1 MGLLIILPLLV
12 SGYLV
17 CIKHPYYYCR
27 LHRFEGQLLYLQ
39 VARLGVACL
48 LAATFLS
55 ALILAMSK
63 QGPYVFWTDY
73 SSYLGSRLVQLDIA
87 NEKNSTLWVF
97 LLQVGLTSM
106 LMPFFWAKVYVLS
119 HKINLNLESTRQLDL
134 QLTLGILEGTPFKTL
149 LKESMQQQAPCMFSF
164 SDRKV
169 YVGIVS
175 VVGVPTESDGVD
187 HAFTLI
193 PLLSGYRDKDTLE
206 VTLNTH
212 YANVVAPVSI
222 MLLQDNVVSATR
234 FDFSTWHSFQ
244 SRKNRKA
251 RQGQLYQHRPAR
263 PMKASR
269 ACA

>member
-1 MGLLIILPLLV
+1 MV
-12 SGYLV
+12 
-17 CIKHPYYYCR
+17 K
-27 LHRFEGQLLYLQ
+27 
-39 VARLGVACL
+39 
-48 LAATFLS
+48 
-55 ALILAMSK
+55 
-63 QGPYVFWTDY
+63 
-73 SSYLGSRLVQLDIA
+73 LDIA

-106 LMPFFWAKVYVLS
+106 LMPLFWARVYALS
-119 HKINLNLESTRQLDL
+119 TISNLNFKSAIQLDW

-149 LKESMQQQAPCMFSF
+149 LKESIQEQTPCMFSF

-175 VVGVPTESDGVD
+175 AVGVPTESDGVD
-187 HAFTLI
+187 HAFMLI

-212 YANVVAPVSI
+212 YANVNTPEPI
-222 MLLQDNVVSATR
+222 LLIQENVVSATR
-234 FDFSTWHSFQ
+234 FDFTTWNTFQ
-244 SRKNRKA
+244 SRKHRTA